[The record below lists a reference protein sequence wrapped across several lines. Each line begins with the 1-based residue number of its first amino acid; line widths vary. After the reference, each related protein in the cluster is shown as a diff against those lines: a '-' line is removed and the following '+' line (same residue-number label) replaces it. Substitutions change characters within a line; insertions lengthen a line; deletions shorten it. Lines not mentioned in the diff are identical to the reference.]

1 MENKRI
7 LYSDNRYMLFEKDKN
22 LYLKTES
29 GIFSLT
35 STPYEPCLYI
45 TDETGKTSIV
55 HNAFTADEIIY
66 FALNNLNFKSITGF
80 EYDIKDFC
88 KMAEYASKEGDISID
103 TAEKV
108 FADRDKNKTAA
119 AIEKQD
125 GETGASDSIFI
136 CPDGVSLIENDSF
149 YELANEYPDSAVD
162 FCLVKNE
169 GEYSGINSHWNAL
182 IAGALHIITD
192 DWELSFEAGKITAKQ
207 VSTEELFA
215 KNRKSGKLSF
225 YNAFLNP
232 PYANDYNEN
241 DFISLI
247 SALFPE
253 GTDNLE
259 AFSWSTDWSD
269 YFDDGKEWWGTLC
282 LTVYDKSKKRFA
294 VIMASATD

>member
-7 LYSDNRYMLFEKDKN
+7 LYSDDRYMLFEKDKI

-66 FALNNLNFKSITGF
+66 FALNNLKFKSITGF
-80 EYDIKDFC
+80 KYGIKDFC
-88 KMAEYASKEGDISID
+88 IMAEYASKAGDISID
-103 TAEKV
+103 IAEKV
-108 FADRDKNKTAA
+108 FESRAKNKTAKA
-119 AIEKQD
+119 ADNQKNNN
-125 GETGASDSIFI
+125 IFVS
-136 CPDGVSLIENDSF
+136 PDGVSVIENDSF
-149 YELANEYPDSAVD
+149 YELVEKYPDSVVD

-182 IAGALHIITD
+182 IAGTLHIINE

-215 KNRKSGKLSF
+215 KEDENGKLSF

-232 PYANDYNEN
+232 PYTNDYTES
-241 DFISLI
+241 DFEALCT
-247 SALFPE
+247 ALFPE

-259 AFSWSTDWSD
+259 TFRWSTDWSD